1 MFPDSDI
8 AKNFALSA
16 GKLSYII
23 HHGLAPYF
31 KMRIMKE
38 LSPEEPRLPPKFTS
52 CFDES
57 FNKVVSFKQ
66 MDIHLFY
73 YKKAINQIDHV
84 YLGSQFM
91 GHGAADNIMDD
102 FKKVHGKLDIV
113 HNLVQLPNVNWA
125 FHEVLES

>member
-1 MFPDSDI
+1 MFLDSDI
-8 AKNFALSA
+8 AKNFALST

-38 LSPEEPRLPPKFTS
+38 LSLEEPRLPPKFTS
-52 CFDES
+52 CFDEY

-66 MDIHLFY
+66 MDVHLFY
-73 YKKAINQIDHV
+73 YKKAINQINCV

-91 GHGAADNIMDD
+91 GHGATHNIM
-102 FKKVHGKLDIV
+102 GGL
-113 HNLVQLPNVNWA
+113 
-125 FHEVLES
+125 